1 MHAIILRL
9 ARRLR
14 RRAGARRRALQL
26 LRCNLTPAQLGDYD
40 RNGTFLVVGGET
52 ARTYRIRHGWSMNVD
67 ELDAAGNVVRTWCFY
82 PKGRLST
89 GDVMLAQKIAL
100 EAFEQEALQVANRMS
115 LRTDPG
121 EDLFQ

>member
-1 MHAIILRL
+1 MYAIILRL
-9 ARRLR
+9 ARLLR
-14 RRAGARRRALQL
+14 GHAGARRRALQL
-26 LRCNLTPAQLGDYD
+26 LRRNLTPVQLGDYD
-40 RNGTFLVVGGET
+40 RNGSFLVTGGKT
-52 ARTYRIRHGWSMNVD
+52 GRTYRIRHGWSMNVD

-100 EAFEQEALQVANRMS
+100 EAFEQEALQLANRMS
-115 LRTDPG
+115 LRTDPR